1 MRYRFSYNREEMKR
15 GKYFEQTIISRLE
28 KANEELRATIK
39 DQESVI
45 KELKAIIKGKDK
57 RIKELE
63 EKLEDKETQRKQL
76 LGYLYKGNRG
86 KKEGGAKPG
95 KRKGARGYQRPK
107 PRQEE
112 VTEQKVYSLSRCPR
126 CRGEVGKAVDEVVKY
141 EEDIAIVP
149 QKVIRKHVIRR
160 HWCSRCGE
168 FVRATEIPE
177 IKRIGL
183 NVMAYILYA
192 RYRLRLPINKIRQSL
207 RDLHD
212 FGISEGEIVGQLQ
225 EAQELFSRDYE
236 GVVELIKQSDSVYCD
251 ETGWRVRGQSWWMWV
266 FSTEQGRR
274 YVIEES
280 RGKGVAKRALGDKQD
295 RVIISDFYRAYAEL
309 PGKKQKC
316 WVHLLRDA
324 KGASEQ
330 MCKDLKEVY
339 EELTSE
345 LEKEKDKRDKGRIEE
360 KLEAIEKKQYKEKKA
375 EQLQKRITE
384 YRKELLTCL
393 EYNGVSPQNN
403 EAERALRNQV
413 VMRKIFGGSRS
424 VNGAKVH
431 EVNSSVID
439 TKLKL
444 NPNPNFFDVFVPLLR
459 ERLSQSRE

>member
-1 MRYRFSYNREEMKR
+1 M
-15 GKYFEQTIISRLE
+15 
-28 KANEELRATIK
+28 
-39 DQESVI
+39 
-45 KELKAIIKGKDK
+45 
-57 RIKELE
+57 
-63 EKLEDKETQRKQL
+63 
-76 LGYLYKGNRG
+76 
-86 KKEGGAKPG
+86 
-95 KRKGARGYQRPK
+95 
-107 PRQEE
+107 
-112 VTEQKVYSLSRCPR
+112 SRCPR

-141 EEDIAIVP
+141 EEDIAVVP
-149 QKVIRKHVIRR
+149 QKIIRKHVIGR
-160 HWCSRCGE
+160 HWCRRCGE
-168 FVRATEIPE
+168 FVRASEIPD

-207 RDLHD
+207 KDLHD
-212 FGISEGEIVGQLQ
+212 FRISEGEIVGQLQ

-251 ETGWRVRGQSWWMWV
+251 ETGWRVGGHNWWMWV
-266 FSTEQGRR
+266 FSTQQGRR

-280 RGKGVAKRALGDKQD
+280 RGKGVAKRVLGDKQD
-295 RVIISDFYRAYAEL
+295 RVIISDFYRAYVDL
-309 PGKKQKC
+309 PGNKQKC

-330 MCKDLKEVY
+330 ICKDLKEVY
-339 EELTSE
+339 EELTGE
-345 LEKEKDKRDKGRIEE
+345 LEKERRKRDKGRVKE

-375 EQLQKRITE
+375 ELLQKRITE
-384 YRKELLTCL
+384 YHKELLTCL
-393 EYNGVSPQNN
+393 DYDNVLPQNN

-431 EVNSSVID
+431 EVNSTVID

-444 NPNPNFFDVFVPLLR
+444 NPNFFDVFVPLLR

>member
-1 MRYRFSYNREEMKR
+1 MKR

-28 KANEELRATIK
+28 KANEELRAR
-39 DQESVI
+39 I
-45 KELKAIIKGKDK
+45 KEQDSEIKRLKGAIKEKDK

-63 EKLEDKETQRKQL
+63 EKLEDKEAQRKQL
-76 LGYLYKGNRG
+76 LEHLYKGNRG
-86 KKEGGAKPG
+86 KKEGGGKPG

-107 PRQEE
+107 PREEE
-112 VTEQKVYSLSRCPR
+112 VTEQKVYSLGRCPR
-126 CRGEVGKAVDEVVKY
+126 CRGQVGKAVDEVVKY

-149 QKVIRKHVIRR
+149 QKIIRKHIIGR
-160 HWCSRCGE
+160 HWCGRCGE
-168 FVRATEIPE
+168 FVRASEAAD

-192 RYRLRLPINKIRQSL
+192 RYRLRLPINRIRQSL

-212 FGISEGEIVGQLQ
+212 FRISEGEIVGQLE
-225 EAQELFSRDYE
+225 EAQQLFSRDYE
-236 GVVELIKQSDSVYCD
+236 GVVELIKQSDRVYCD
-251 ETGWRVRGQSWWMWV
+251 ETGWRVGGQNWWMWV
-266 FSTEQGRR
+266 FSTDEGRR

-295 RVIISDFYRAYAEL
+295 RVIISDFYKAYKDL

-324 KGASEQ
+324 KEASED
-330 MCKDLKEVY
+330 MYKDLKGVY

-345 LEKEKDKRDKGRIEE
+345 IEKEKESRDKERIEE
-360 KLEAIEKKQYKEKKA
+360 ELEVIEEKYYKEKKA
-375 EQLQKRITE
+375 SPLQKRIRE

-393 EYNGVSPQNN
+393 DYDNVLPQNN
-403 EAERALRNQV
+403 EAERALRGQV

-439 TKLKL
+439 TKLKG
-444 NPNPNFFDVFVPLLR
+444 NPNFFDVFVPLLR
-459 ERLSQSRE
+459 ERLSQGRE